1 MTEPIDVLVRAAD
14 AGDTYLA
21 WRWLDDVGQPRFE
34 VLTTAAIE
42 PALTALADALV
53 HRRAGERGTDAA
65 HRALTEGAFADVD
78 REREL
83 ARLLTDAVLPP
94 GLRAGIRQRIAAGQR
109 VRVRLTPSPRLA
121 HVPWDLLCVDD
132 DDRRLLEVAE
142 VVLEPPATVHAERA
156 ILPEPWPDVR
166 DRPPLVIVDPV
177 LPMRAGSH
185 GLGQVLDRAE
195 LDRFA
200 ERVDEYVTAGRMPV
214 TDGDQVVHCAMDRVE
229 LSAALRSPRSRLF
242 YLGHV
247 TSSPD
252 EPGSAAIH
260 LNDTVAEWGMAAPL
274 RFPGRDG
281 DRLDRDD
288 HRPFAAL
295 DLLMGTSS
303 ADRETWRRYGFDE
316 ARLGHELWPMPQR
329 VAVIAC
335 EGGADYRSAET
346 FGLVIAMVNAGAAL
360 VTTTR
365 WTLPA
370 DRVFR
375 SAIGGFEAQPTT
387 ELALRVDRAHEGL
400 DPIGELAEWQRGR
413 LREWRSRG
421 ELADTPL
428 VWAALTHTIAPL
440 KQPAV
445 VGDQQPEQ

>member
-1 MTEPIDVLVRAAD
+1 MTYTIDVLVRAAD

-21 WRWLDDVGQPRFE
+21 WRWLDDVDQPRFE

-42 PALTALADALV
+42 PALDALDAALV

-78 REREL
+78 RERDL
-83 ARLLTDAVLPP
+83 AGLLTDAVLPL
-94 GLRAGIRQRIAAGQR
+94 GLREGIRSRIASGQR

-121 HVPWDLLCVDD
+121 RVPWDLLCVDGED
-132 DDRRLLEVAE
+132 LRLLEVAE

-156 ILPEPWPDVR
+156 RLPELWQDVR
-166 DRPPLVIVDPV
+166 DRPPLVIIDPV
-177 LPMRAGSH
+177 LPTRAGLH
-185 GLGQVLDRAE
+185 GLGHVLDPSE
-195 LDRFA
+195 HHRFA
-200 ERVDEYVTAGRMPV
+200 ERVDDYATAGRMPV
-214 TDGDQVVHCAMDRVE
+214 ADADHVLHCGMDRVE
-229 LSAALRSPRSRLF
+229 LSQALRSPRSRLF

-260 LNDTVAEWGMAAPL
+260 LNDTADEWGMATPL

-281 DRLDRDD
+281 DRLDHDD

-329 VAVIAC
+329 VAMIAC

-375 SAIGGFEAQPTT
+375 SAIGGFEEQPTT
-387 ELALRVDRAHEGL
+387 ELALRVDHAHESL

-413 LREWRSRG
+413 LREWRARG
-421 ELADTPL
+421 ALADTPL
-428 VWAALTHTIAPL
+428 VWAALTHSIAPL
-440 KQPAV
+440 KPPAGV
-445 VGDQQPEQ
+445 DDR

>member
-1 MTEPIDVLVRAAD
+1 MSETIDVLVRAAD

-21 WRWLDDVGQPRFE
+21 WRWLDDVERPKFD
-34 VLTTAAIE
+34 VLPTAAIE
-42 PALTALADALV
+42 PALAALDAALV
-53 HRRAGERGTDAA
+53 QRRPGERGTDAA

-78 REREL
+78 RESEL
-83 ARLLTDAVLPP
+83 TRLLTRAVLPP
-94 GLRAGIRQRIAAGQR
+94 GLRAGIRDRVAAGQR

-132 DDRRLLEVAE
+132 AELRLLEVAD

-156 ILPEPWPDVR
+156 RLPEPWPDVR
-166 DRPPLVIVDPV
+166 DRPPLIIIDPV
-177 LPMRAGSH
+177 LPPRAAPH
-185 GLGQVLDRAE
+185 GLGHVLDPAE
-195 LDRFA
+195 HHRFA
-200 ERVDEYVTAGRMPV
+200 ERVDEYVSAGRIPDI
-214 TDGDQVVHCAMDRVE
+214 DGDQILQCGMDRVE
-229 LSAALRSPRSRLF
+229 LSLALRSPRSRLF
-242 YLGHV
+242 FLGHV

-260 LNDTVAEWGMAAPL
+260 LNDTVDEWGMASPL

-281 DRLDRDD
+281 DRLDRHD
-288 HRPFAAL
+288 HRPLAAL

-303 ADRETWRRYGFDE
+303 ADRETWRRYGFAE

-375 SAIGGFEAQPTT
+375 SAVDGFEEQPTT
-387 ELALRVDRAHEGL
+387 ELALRVDRAHEGF
-400 DPIGELAEWQRGR
+400 DPVGELAEWQRGR
-413 LREWRSRG
+413 LRAWRERG

-440 KQPAV
+440 KQPASV
-445 VGDQQPEQ
+445 RDH